1 MSGIMRPI
9 PFLQLINR
17 IQGEFK
23 NTGSVFGIRKEKFF
37 RPSSCNFD
45 FFGEKTSVPIGVSAG
60 PHTQLAQNIL
70 SCFLAGA
77 RHINLKTVQTMDGE
91 ELRKAIAKP
100 SINAVEEGYNVEWS
114 TELTVLQAME
124 EYIKAWFLCHI
135 FAVEFE
141 ISEKADVIFSTSAGY
156 SLEAIRSEKIDSF
169 IEGMKDA
176 KNTAIWQNC
185 YEQTASVMSS
195 FNHFT
200 KADLEAISPNIS
212 NKIIVSTF
220 YNCPKDET
228 EKIVIY
234 FLGQK
239 NLHTYIKCNPTLL
252 GYETCRSILDDMG
265 YDHITFTDH
274 FFKTDLQF
282 NDAVKLLR
290 HMKALAAKIQ
300 LGFGV
305 KLTNT
310 LPVDI
315 NRNELPGSRMY
326 LSGRALFPLTLHTVK
341 KITEAFHGEMP
352 ISFSGGADF
361 FNYREILETGIRP
374 VTMVTNL
381 LKTGGIEK
389 LNQLAIASENIEPVK
404 GINIKALNSLC
415 DSKQERYKKIN
426 RRTGKVFSKLPVFDC
441 AKAPCVCGCP
451 LHIKIPD
458 FLSLAADEQYGEA
471 FKILV
476 NDNPAPSI
484 TANICDRECQKN
496 CTRFDYEDPLQTGN
510 IELLTV
516 KNAQDDYIQSITASQ
531 INVRKPAAVIGAGP
545 AGIAS
550 AVFLRRNGVAV
561 TVYEKGE
568 LPFGAI
574 QNLVPSFDIPTE
586 AILRDY
592 QIAVKT
598 GVEFIFNVPHNFSI
612 SELKKKHRF
621 IVIATGALK
630 AADVDTEQFSG
641 NQLRLDGKLPF
652 TNNNM
657 ESSIPDVYVAGS
669 CRTGSLKT
677 VNAIVDGKIA
687 AFDIL
692 KKLKI
697 TADFSIDV
705 CESHIKTEIN
715 LQNKGII
722 CTAKDDNTEAQR
734 CLSCNIVCEN
744 CVDVCP
750 NRANISV
757 TADGKNQ
764 IIHIDNMCNS
774 CGNCASFCP
783 YDGRPYADKLT
794 IFTIKE
800 DFDESKNMGF
810 LKTGKT
816 FMVRLENQT
825 TAEYS
830 QGGENIPAEWA
841 SLLKTLSNKY
851 GYLF

>member
-23 NTGSVFGIRKEKFF
+23 NTGSVFGVRKEKFF

-114 TELTVLQAME
+114 TELTVPQAME

-141 ISEKADVIFSTSAGY
+141 ISEKADVIFSISAGY

-176 KNTAIWQNC
+176 KNTAIWQSC

-212 NKIIVSTF
+212 NKVIVSTF

-252 GYETCRSILDDMG
+252 GYETCRSILDAMG
-265 YDHITFTDH
+265 YNHITFTDH
-274 FFKTDLQF
+274 YFETDLQF

-310 LPVDI
+310 LPVEI
-315 NRNELPGSRMY
+315 NRNELHGSQMY
-326 LSGRALFPLTLHTVK
+326 LSGKALFPLAIHTAK

-352 ISFSGGADF
+352 ISFSGGVDF

-389 LNQLAIASENIEPVK
+389 LNQIAITAEKIEQVN
-404 GINIKALNSLC
+404 GINIKTLNTLC
-415 DSKQERYKKIN
+415 DSIHERYKKDN
-426 RRTGKVFSKLPVFDC
+426 RRYTGKIFSKLPVFDC
-441 AKAPCVCGCP
+441 VKTPCGCP
-451 LHIKIPD
+451 LNIKIPD
-458 FLSLAADEQYGEA
+458 FLSLAADGQYISA
-471 FKILV
+471 FKLLA
-476 NDNPAPSI
+476 NDNPAVSI
-484 TANICDRECQKN
+484 TANICDHECQEN
-496 CTRFDYEDPLQTGN
+496 CRRYDYDDPLQ
-510 IELLTV
+510 IREVELLTA
-516 KNAQDDYIQSITASQ
+516 KNAQDDFIQSITVSE
-531 INVRKPAAVIGAGP
+531 IKIRKPAAVIGAGP
-545 AGIAS
+545 AGIAA

-561 TVYEKGE
+561 TVYEKSD
-568 LPFGAI
+568 LPYGAV
-574 QNLVPSFDIPTE
+574 QSLVPSFQIPTE

-598 GVEFIFNVPHNFSI
+598 GVEFIFNVPDRFSI
-612 SELKKKHRF
+612 AELKKKHRF
-621 IVIATGALK
+621 IVIATGDSAG
-630 AADVDTEQFSG
+630 VD
-641 NQLRLDGKLPF
+641 
-652 TNNNM
+652 M
-657 ESSIPDVYVAGS
+657 ESSLSDVYVAGS
-669 CRTGSLKT
+669 CRTGSLKII
-677 VNAIVDGKIA
+677 NAIADGKIA

-692 KKLKI
+692 RKLKI
-697 TADFSIDV
+697 TADFSIEPIA
-705 CESHIKTEIN
+705 CETNTDIN
-715 LQNKGII
+715 STLQKKGII
-722 CTAKDDNTEAQR
+722 SEARDDNTEARR

-757 TADGKNQ
+757 TLDGKRQ
-764 IIHIDNMCNS
+764 IIHIDSMCNN

-783 YDGRPYADKLT
+783 YDGRPYTDKLT
-794 IFTIKE
+794 IFSTKE

-830 QGGENIPAEWA
+830 QGGENIPVEWA
-841 SLLKTLSNKY
+841 SLLKILSNKY